1 MCNLKENH
9 FGISREI
16 YIRFEYLGDW
26 KTMSSVMCFVLY
38 K

>member
-1 MCNLKENH
+1 MYNLKENH

-16 YIRFEYLGDW
+16 YIRLEYLGDW
-26 KTMSSVMCFVLY
+26 KIMSSVMCFVLY